1 MTRPTRW
8 ALGAAGLQAAWL
20 VMLWA
25 VSVFLLP
32 PDSTPGWYALL
43 MLPAILPSALAGF
56 LLPDTGQDGLLLPVL
71 IMLFSL
77 LFWGACGWTAGKAA
91 DWRRRGA

>member
-8 ALGAAGLQAAWL
+8 ALTLSGFQAAWL
-20 VMLWA
+20 LLLWGI
-25 VSVFLLP
+25 SVFLLP
-32 PDSTPGWYALL
+32 PDATPAWYSVL
-43 MLPAILPSALAGF
+43 MIPAVLPAALAGI
-56 LLPDTGQDGLLLPVL
+56 LLPDAGQDGLLLPVL

-91 DWRRRGA
+91 DWRRKAA